1 MSNLYPTI
9 DTFLYIK
16 INSHN
21 TNCFFWKWL
30 IKFEQKFK
38 FGSNIVIKDIS
49 KTLSLKLDTV
59 KKILED
65 KNLYHC
71 SGNDILE
78 EKYFIDEPFRKI
90 KKKLL
95 IQIAEARINE
105 LSEIIYLKN
114 INFNK
119 TLNTIS

>member
-16 INSHN
+16 INSHDTKIVFSEN
-21 TNCFFWKWL
+21 DS

-38 FGSNIVIKDIS
+38 FGSNIVTKDIS
-49 KTLSLKLDTV
+49 KTTSLKLDTV

-78 EKYFIDEPFRKI
+78 EKYFIDEPLER
-90 KKKLL
+90 
-95 IQIAEARINE
+95 
-105 LSEIIYLKN
+105 
-114 INFNK
+114 
-119 TLNTIS
+119 